1 MTPLEQLFD
10 TAQFIPQG
18 KGEHWSPGLMWA
30 EIGASALIGVAFLVV
45 SGALFKL
52 VGRLEDVPFRTGTVA
67 FAILFFTC
75 GLTHLFD
82 VVVVWEPYYWVDA
95 GLRMITAA
103 VSVTVALL
111 VPALLRGHQH
121 IPSTD
126 APDNC
131 GDGEAERSSDGNRG
145 EVNEGEGATPRPT
158 PEPGSLRPV
167 SPVGEDEPRPG
178 EFPTPKPENLA
189 PVDPDDLDG
198 ASVWAEA
205 DADSD
210 TPKHPFAGIDSPL
223 PDDAV
228 SMQLGTKQSEAPP
241 PIGESV
247 LLVVEDSVVMNEY
260 ICETLDD
267 QYLVVSVFDGDQA
280 LEKLDRHDVDVI
292 VTDLMMP
299 NMAGERFIERA
310 VEIGDFPILVVTAK
324 VDDQIRTDLL
334 QKGANDFLPKP
345 FSPEELRTRVS
356 NLVSI
361 RRTRKLLQ
369 RELQSKREGIEM
381 LARRLALRK
390 NELQNALETAR
401 VAREHAERASRMK
414 TEFLGMVSHE
424 LRTPLT
430 ALKMQFH
437 LLEQRLDT
445 SGEGPGEL
453 LERIAGVID
462 RLLYLIE
469 GLLNQAALESG
480 QLEVDPER
488 FDLAELVETIV
499 EDNRAYAV
507 GCGLDFELEIE
518 GEPEPVVTDER
529 LVRLVVSNLVRNAI
543 KFTETGGV
551 YVSCSQDHGE
561 SEIAVRDTGPG
572 IDLEEQS
579 EIFRAFEQGAEMRDL
594 QVPGVGLGLSVAR
607 DMVRALGG
615 SIDVESEPGAGS
627 TFTMRFPSFHRAG
640 TEAAAV

>member
-10 TAQFIPQG
+10 AAQFNPQG
-18 KGEHWSPGLMWA
+18 RGNLWPSSLMWA
-30 EIGASALIGVAFLVV
+30 EIGASLLIGVAFLVV
-45 SGALFKL
+45 SGVFLKQ
-52 VGRLEDVPFRTGTVA
+52 VRRLEDVSFRTVSVA

-82 VVVVWEPYYWVDA
+82 VVVLWEPYYWADA

-111 VPALLRGHQH
+111 VPALLRRHQH
-121 IPSTD
+121 LPSTD
-126 APDNC
+126 GPENS
-131 GDGEAERSSDGNRG
+131 GEGEAERPPDGARG
-145 EVNEGEGATPRPT
+145 ELTAGEAAPSRSM
-158 PEPGSLRPV
+158 PESGGPGPA
-167 SPVGEDEPRPG
+167 GDEPRSG
-178 EFPTPKPENLA
+178 GFPTPKPENLS
-189 PVDPDDLDG
+189 PIDLDDLYE
-198 ASVWAEA
+198 ASVRAEPE
-205 DADSD
+205 ADSD
-210 TPKHPFAGIDSPL
+210 TPKHPFAGLDSPL
-223 PDDAV
+223 PEDAV
-228 SMQLGTKQSEAPP
+228 SMRLGAEQSDAPP

-247 LLVVEDSVVMNEY
+247 ILVVEDSRVMNDY
-260 ICETLDD
+260 ICEMLDD
-267 QYLVVSVFDGDQA
+267 EYLVLSVFDGDQA
-280 LEKLDRHDVDVI
+280 LEKLERHDVDVI

-299 NMAGERFIERA
+299 NMAGERFIECA

-345 FSPEELRTRVS
+345 FSPEELKTRVS

-369 RELQSKREGIEM
+369 RELQSKREGLEM

-437 LLEQRLDT
+437 LLEQRFDT
-445 SGEGPGEL
+445 SNTDAGEL

-480 QLEVDPER
+480 QLEVDPDR
-488 FDLAELVETIV
+488 FELPELVETIV
-499 EDNRAYAV
+499 EDNRAYAA
-507 GCGLDFELEIE
+507 GCGLDIELEIE
-518 GEPEPVVTDER
+518 GKPEPVVTDER

-551 YVSCSQDHGE
+551 YVSCRQDHGE
-561 SEIAVRDTGPG
+561 SKIAVRDTGPG

-627 TFTMRFPSFHRAG
+627 TFTMRFPTFYHTGS
-640 TEAAAV
+640 EANAV